1 MVRRTLPMHRKVA
14 ETMVSAGSRN
24 SSLRNLIKTQPDI
37 ASAVIR
43 FNTDLAANLHP
54 DQKSTFVP
62 KLPASLW
69 DQPRL
74 AARISKIVAAQT
86 GLEKKLY
93 LEIPNPLWAMILLPQ
108 DRLQRLALH
117 MGALVL
123 GIRVRASLSREHVM
137 AWKNRL
143 GNEAYQFALN
153 SASLLPVTQIPLAA
167 IASDSALD
175 IGASIIGAVI
185 APEPE
190 SLKRRVSLKL
200 PGAISAIPIESEKA
214 RRLITV
220 VIQILEGEW
229 YSSCAKLR
237 G

>member
-1 MVRRTLPMHRKVA
+1 MRRKVA
-14 ETMVSAGSRN
+14 EAMVGAGSRN
-24 SSLRNLIKTQPDI
+24 TPLRNLIKNQRHI

-54 DQKSTFVP
+54 DYQSTFVP
-62 KLPASLW
+62 ELPASLW
-69 DQPRL
+69 KQPRL
-74 AARISKIVAAQT
+74 AARISKVVAAKT
-86 GLEKKLY
+86 DLENKLY
-93 LEIPNPLWAMILLPQ
+93 LDIPNPMWAMILLPP

-117 MGALVL
+117 IGALVL
-123 GIRVRASLSREHVM
+123 GIRVRSSLSREHVI

-143 GNEAYQFALN
+143 GADAYRFALN
-153 SASLLPVTQIPLAA
+153 SASLLPVAQIPLPA
-167 IASDSALD
+167 IAFDSALD
-175 IGASIIGAVI
+175 IGASIIGAAI

-190 SLKRRVSLKL
+190 SLKKRVSFKL
-200 PGAISAIPIESEKA
+200 PGAVAAMPLEAEKA

-237 G
+237 A